1 MGVTNKSN
9 TISLYHGKAAKTM
22 PYEIE
27 ILDYVLYNRVLGND
41 VTSNEVIF
49 KLWSIDQ
56 TFRLIK
62 ILEYTSKWW
71 YRFIKDILLLQKN
84 TLISHKLQEN
94 FWDKIQEFVSY
105 NIKLGSKY
113 NFELNSIANID

>member
-71 YRFIKDILLLQKN
+71 YRFIKRHFIASEKYSHFSQTSRKLLRQ
-84 TLISHKLQEN
+84 
-94 FWDKIQEFVSY
+94 
-105 NIKLGSKY
+105 
-113 NFELNSIANID
+113 NSRICFL